1 MARMSK
7 TYTKKKNNIELVNER
22 SEYITKAKNTLGGWG
37 FFRYL
42 YSKFTFRIV
51 GLNLIMIM
59 LFLPMFYVILRLNGQ
74 ISNAAQYLPFSNTFG
89 LGLAPWDGVQNYLAS
104 VTRNYTM
111 QKYLWLLLCV
121 PVAGMAFTG
130 GFAVIRDS
138 YWTGKLK
145 IVKPFFIGIYKC
157 GLQNLPLY
165 VLVGGGL
172 LGIYAFSIGTL
183 AWARWIAVI
192 VQVLLWIVLAL
203 LTMYALVFT
212 GVNCL
217 HKQSFFTTLVSSFKI
232 CYTHIISHIITF
244 IFVALP
250 LTLMFIIGTSV
261 VASLLIV
268 ANVLMGMLYVAIVW
282 MIHMIRTCGNYSV
295 VIEPAPVLE
304 AEEQNG

>member
-1 MARMSK
+1 MASTQKAYSK
-7 TYTKKKNNIELVNER
+7 KRNNIELTNER

-37 FFRYL
+37 FFKYL
-42 YSKFTFRIV
+42 YGKFTFRIV
-51 GLNLIMIM
+51 GLNLLMIL
-59 LFLPMFYVILRLNGQ
+59 LFVPVFFVVLRFNGQ

-89 LGLAPWDGVQNYLAS
+89 LGLAPWDGVLSYLAD
-104 VTRNYTM
+104 VTKSFTM

-130 GFAVIRDS
+130 GFAVVRDS
-138 YWTGKLK
+138 YWTGKLR
-145 IVKPFFIGIYKC
+145 IVKPFFVGIYKC
-157 GLQNLPLY
+157 GLLNLPLY
-165 VLVGGGL
+165 LLVGGGL
-172 LGIYAFSIGTL
+172 LGIYAFSVATL

-203 LTMYALVFT
+203 LTMYTLVFT

-217 HKQSFFTTLVSSFKI
+217 HKQSFMKTLVSSFKI
-232 CYTHIISHIITF
+232 CYTHIVSHIITF
-244 IFVALP
+244 IFTAVP
-250 LTLMFIIGTSV
+250 LVLMFVIGTSV